1 MEAAMGRNIQKAKHG
16 LLGTGQVSESHR
28 RLSPCVVL
36 LAETGPSWLLLCP
49 QSLGNSPSWGCEG
62 TGVGGSRVSA
72 GSMAFMPITSPRL
85 SFVQCP
91 IFGVLL
97 SLVSRET
104 EEKAG
109 VSWVMDE
116 NAFRF
121 DVV

>member
-16 LLGTGQVSESHR
+16 LLGTGQVSESHH

-72 GSMAFMPITSPRL
+72 QGVWL
-85 SFVQCP
+85 SCQSLLQGCPLFSVQFLGCC
-91 IFGVLL
+91 
-97 SLVSRET
+97 
-104 EEKAG
+104 
-109 VSWVMDE
+109 
-116 NAFRF
+116 
-121 DVV
+121 